1 MRNGK
6 TYTARISSG
15 FIPGTPVDKIMPVLQ
30 IGDSVSS
37 LYRGVAISDG
47 SNPMYPEGEA
57 YITEQICLDGDFE
70 ITEL

>member
-6 TYTARISSG
+6 TYIARINSG
-15 FIPGTPVDKIMPVLQ
+15 FIAGTPADRIMPVLK

-37 LYRGVAISDG
+37 LYRGIMISDG
-47 SNPMYPEGEA
+47 SNPMYPKGEA